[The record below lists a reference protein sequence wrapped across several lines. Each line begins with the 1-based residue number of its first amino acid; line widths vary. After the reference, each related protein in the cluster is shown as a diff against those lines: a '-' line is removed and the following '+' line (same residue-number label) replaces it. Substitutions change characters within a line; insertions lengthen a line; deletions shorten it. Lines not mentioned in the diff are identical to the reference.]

1 MFTRNQL
8 RNQKVLVAGCGRF
21 GACLAAALSEAG
33 YDILVIDK
41 QKSAFRRLSDSF
53 QGFEIGCECAG
64 SL

>member
-1 MFTRNQL
+1 MFTRNQF

-41 QKSAFRRLSDSF
+41 QKAPSGVFLTAFRGLKSKGMLRM
-53 QGFEIGCECAG
+53 
-64 SL
+64 

>member
-41 QKSAFRRLSDSF
+41 QKVPSDVFLTAFRALKSKGMLRM
-53 QGFEIGCECAG
+53 
-64 SL
+64 

>member
-1 MFTRNQL
+1 MFTRNQF

-53 QGFEIGCECAG
+53 QGFEIEGM
-64 SL
+64 LRM

>member
-1 MFTRNQL
+1 MFTRNQF

-41 QKSAFRRLSDSF
+41 QKVPSGVFLTAFRV
-53 QGFEIGCECAG
+53 
-64 SL
+64 

>member
-1 MFTRNQL
+1 MFTRNHL

-41 QKSAFRRLSDSF
+41 QKAPSGVFLTAFRALKSKGMLRM
-53 QGFEIGCECAG
+53 
-64 SL
+64 

>member
-1 MFTRNQL
+1 MFTRNQF

-41 QKSAFRRLSDSF
+41 QKRLPSGVFLTAFRGLKSKGMLRM
-53 QGFEIGCECAG
+53 
-64 SL
+64 